1 MRREHNNVNQ
11 KKKQKELRQFQ
22 KYPPSSKK
30 NPEKQIRAN
39 KNPPYLAP
47 PNIRPWGFIFGNF
60 PQIIYHCSTPSWNWT
75 GHELSRIWG
84 DFHKF

>member
-30 NPEKQIRAN
+30 YPKN
-39 KNPPYLAP
+39 KLGPIKTL
-47 PNIRPWGFIFGNF
+47 
-60 PQIIYHCSTPSWNWT
+60 HT
-75 GHELSRIWG
+75 
-84 DFHKF
+84 